1 MVTAPQS
8 YRLTAS
14 PAYWPVCIKAQHR
27 LHTLNN
33 NTRHMATQTAAQQQ
47 EALLR
52 SMFTAEQLEQYEIL
66 LNVKKEEKASA
77 NRKVNPK
84 REELARNMVD
94 KLQRPL
100 EDVLA
105 LQKKIFDDSDL
116 EKMTIRN
123 KKTNALVKPIVDLC
137 TKIMDGAMGPRPQKR
152 KSDASDDTT
161 SGASGESNEESK
173 TSKKRKKQ

>member
-1 MVTAPQS
+1 M
-8 YRLTAS
+8 
-14 PAYWPVCIKAQHR
+14 CIKAQHR
-27 LHTLNN
+27 LLTLNN

-66 LNVKKEEKASA
+66 LNVKKEEKA
-77 NRKVNPK
+77 NRKVNPN
-84 REELARNMVD
+84 REQLARSMVHQ
-94 KLQRPL
+94 LQRPL